1 MRIGVIGSGDVG
13 RALTIGFLGRGDEVM
28 IGTRTPAHLKEWRD
42 QEAKGVHIGTFAET
56 AEFGELIA
64 LATLWSGTKPA
75 LDLAGVQRFANKVV
89 MDVTNP
95 LVFVEDGPPQLA
107 LGHTDS
113 GGEQVQRWLPDAKVV
128 KAFNS
133 VGNGLFVKPDLRS
146 GPPTMFYCGNDE
158 SAKTAVKKII
168 EDFGWEPFDSGSI
181 EGARLL
187 EPLCILWVV
196 YAFTRQSRN
205 HAFKLVHS

>member
-13 RALTIGFLGRGDEVM
+13 RALTLGFLGRGDEVM
-28 IGTRTPAHLKEWRD
+28 IGTRSPSNLEEWCN
-42 QEAKGVHIGTFAET
+42 QEARAARIGTFAET
-56 AEFGELIA
+56 AQFGELIA

-75 LDLAGVQRFANKVV
+75 LDISGVQRFAGKVV
-89 MDVTNP
+89 VDVTNP
-95 LVFVEDGPPQLA
+95 LVFTEDGPPQLA

-133 VGNGLFVKPDLRS
+133 AGNGLFVKPELPN
-146 GPPTMFYCGNDE
+146 GPPTMFYCGDDE
-158 SAKTAVKKII
+158 AAKTVVKKII
-168 EDFGWEPFDSGSI
+168 EDFGWEPVDSGGI
-181 EGARLL
+181 QGARLL

-196 YAFTRQSRN
+196 YAFTQHSRN
-205 HAFKLVHS
+205 HAFKLLHP

>member
-28 IGTRTPAHLKEWRD
+28 IGTRTPANLEEWRD
-42 QEAKGVHIGTFAET
+42 KEARGARIGTFAET
-56 AEFGELIA
+56 ADFAEFVA

-75 LDLAGVQRFANKVV
+75 LDLAGTQRFTGKVV

-95 LVFVEDGPPQLA
+95 LVFREDGPPALA

-113 GGEQVQRWLPDAKVV
+113 GGEQVQRWLPSAKVV

-133 VGNGLFVKPDLRS
+133 VGNGLFVNPQLPS
-146 GPPTMFYCGNDE
+146 GTPTMFYCGNDDA
-158 SAKTAVKKII
+158 AKATVKKII
-168 EDFGWEPFDSGSI
+168 EDFGWESLDTGGI

-187 EPLCILWVV
+187 EPLCLLWVV
-196 YAFTRQSRN
+196 YAFTQHSRD
-205 HAFKLVHS
+205 HAFKLLHA